1 MNRKKYFYIVRP
13 AMAVRWIRLYP
24 EAIPPMNFQEL
35 LAGINLP
42 LDLVSEL
49 NNLLIQKSRSK
60 EVGEAP
66 RIPAIDNFITSEFTW
81 AREAVDGFHAGPHDM
96 KDEADALF
104 RSIVKEA
111 DARRMK
117 HSQP

>member
-1 MNRKKYFYIVRP
+1 MNLQDLV
-13 AMAVRWIRLYP
+13 
-24 EAIPPMNFQEL
+24 
-35 LAGINLP
+35 AGTNLP
-42 LDLVSEL
+42 SGLVTEL
-49 NNLLIQKSRSK
+49 EKLLIQKSRSK

-66 RIPAIDNFITSEFTW
+66 RIPVIDDFITSEFTW

-104 RSIVKEA
+104 RTIVKEA

-117 HSQP
+117 YSQP